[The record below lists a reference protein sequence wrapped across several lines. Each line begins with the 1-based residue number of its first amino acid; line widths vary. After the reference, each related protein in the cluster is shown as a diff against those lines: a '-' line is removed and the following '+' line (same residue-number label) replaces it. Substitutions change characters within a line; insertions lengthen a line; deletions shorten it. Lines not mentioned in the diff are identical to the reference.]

1 MRSSLVKIRF
11 ACALTTVIAV
21 LASSPIAWADGD
33 AGAGKRLAQQWC
45 ASCHQIEATAPATK
59 DQTHHLWEPLVLR
72 AGYELCLFDGLNRF
86 YVHSRHQEL
95 KDDLAIPANVFDRY
109 APDWW
114 WRQLTPDRQRELDPE
129 GVLAD

>member
-45 ASCHQIEATAPATK
+45 ASCHQIEVTAPAK
-59 DQTHHLWEPLVLR
+59 DVAPPFASLGVQKGKDPGWVR
-72 AGYELCLFDGLNRF
+72 AWLANPHPPMQGINL
-86 YVHSRHQEL
+86 SRQQI
-95 KDDLAIPANVFDRY
+95 DDVVAYLQSLAPA
-109 APDWW
+109 
-114 WRQLTPDRQRELDPE
+114 Q
-129 GVLAD
+129 